1 MGSVDVPEDV
11 ARVEHLL
18 SESFSVWVWYCKK
31 YSLEL
36 PKESPGGEL
45 PGFDS
50 QEVNL
55 SGTYDVGGI
64 IWRAGIEREGCPS
77 ARCGSRVGT
86 RYGLSGGK
94 SPSRVDVNCS
104 RSYHARAIGAEL
116 ARADL

>member
-18 SESFSVWVWYCKK
+18 SESFSVWVWYCRK

-64 IWRAGIEREGCPS
+64 IWRAGIERKGRASSRGGSGVGARHALPRSKRPS
-77 ARCGSRVGT
+77 G
-86 RYGLSGGK
+86 
-94 SPSRVDVNCS
+94 VDVNRS
-104 RSYHARAIGAEL
+104 RRH
-116 ARADL
+116 